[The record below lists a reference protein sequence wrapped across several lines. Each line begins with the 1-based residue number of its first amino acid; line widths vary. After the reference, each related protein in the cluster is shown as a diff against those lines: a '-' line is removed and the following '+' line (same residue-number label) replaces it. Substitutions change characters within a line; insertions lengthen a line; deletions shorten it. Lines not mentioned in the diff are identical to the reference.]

1 MPEIMCG
8 LVGYGSSD
16 SEERDGDMGAPEAN
30 GAAASTFPSE
40 YNSQTSRAYE
50 SNSFNT
56 HDSTATSH
64 DNETAASN
72 ATVLRSALVGPRAPP
87 AHVFATDGSTSPLSP
102 YFEKRATIRNLTL
115 PTVVDLNIPPSPP
128 GSPPPGLSQKFEHFM
143 LLKKQ
148 GMHFNDKLAGS
159 SALKNPMLLQKLMS
173 SAGLITNDQY
183 ATTLPKDLWDPTAFP
198 AWAYK
203 EELAKGQQDITSK
216 KEDENTRRQRDCIEF
231 IPATNQ
237 GS

>member
-1 MPEIMCG
+1 
-8 LVGYGSSD
+8 
-16 SEERDGDMGAPEAN
+16 
-30 GAAASTFPSE
+30 
-40 YNSQTSRAYE
+40 
-50 SNSFNT
+50 
-56 HDSTATSH
+56 
-64 DNETAASN
+64 
-72 ATVLRSALVGPRAPP
+72 
-87 AHVFATDGSTSPLSP
+87 
-102 YFEKRATIRNLTL
+102 
-115 PTVVDLNIPPSPP
+115 
-128 GSPPPGLSQKFEHFM
+128 M

-216 KEDENTRRQRDCIEF
+216 KKDENTRTQRDCIGF
-231 IPATNQ
+231 VPATNQ

>member
-1 MPEIMCG
+1 
-8 LVGYGSSD
+8 
-16 SEERDGDMGAPEAN
+16 
-30 GAAASTFPSE
+30 
-40 YNSQTSRAYE
+40 
-50 SNSFNT
+50 
-56 HDSTATSH
+56 
-64 DNETAASN
+64 
-72 ATVLRSALVGPRAPP
+72 
-87 AHVFATDGSTSPLSP
+87 
-102 YFEKRATIRNLTL
+102 
-115 PTVVDLNIPPSPP
+115 
-128 GSPPPGLSQKFEHFM
+128 M

-183 ATTLPKDLWDPTAFP
+183 ATTLPKDLWDPTALP

-216 KEDENTRRQRDCIEF
+216 KEDENTRRHRDCIEF

>member
-1 MPEIMCG
+1 MRG

-16 SEERDGDMGAPEAN
+16 SEERDGVIGAPEAN
-30 GAAASTFPSE
+30 GAAASTFRPE
-40 YNSQTSRAYE
+40 YNSQTSRSYE
-50 SNSFNT
+50 SDSFNT

-64 DNETAASN
+64 DNETPASN
-72 ATVLRSALVGPRAPP
+72 ATVLRNALVGPQAPP
-87 AHVFATDGSTSPLSP
+87 AHVFATDCSTSPLSP

-115 PTVVDLNIPPSPP
+115 PTVVNLNIPPSPP

-231 IPATNQ
+231 VPATNQ